1 MLSQM
6 EKVHYF
12 LWLSKISVFVYHTF
26 FIHSCI
32 IGHLGY
38 FHILSVLNN
47 AAMNI
52 DVHISFQIT
61 VFVVIR

>member
-1 MLSQM
+1 M
-6 EKVHYF
+6 
-12 LWLSKISVFVYHTF
+12 LSKISVFVYHTF

-38 FHILSVLNN
+38 VHILSIVDN
-47 AAMNI
+47 AAVNI
-52 DVHISFQIT
+52 DVHMSLQIT